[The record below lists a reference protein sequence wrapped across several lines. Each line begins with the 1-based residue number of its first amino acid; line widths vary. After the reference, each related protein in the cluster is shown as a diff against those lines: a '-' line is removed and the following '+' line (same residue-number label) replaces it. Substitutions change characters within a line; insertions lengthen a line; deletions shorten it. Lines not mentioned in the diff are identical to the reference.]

1 MFNLDFKNY
10 DFLEEKHKEWCVS
23 HSALPIVNP
32 HVGNEFIDWLY
43 SIQDDIYTLNP
54 IDMLEELSALINL
67 INGSNTHNPILFNE
81 LFRSD
86 FLFWERRKR
95 LNILNFVFSWPQEVG
110 FQRIKSLLER
120 RSSERVNLELESV
133 LRAEGLLDEFT
144 SIFASVAGN
153 SLFQKVKK
161 YFQHDG
167 NIKIPVTTFLENN
180 NFDDFIQFCSS
191 HFNYKKFSS
200 QREGWGA
207 YPLIDELRNTVCPYC
222 NRSYTHSVFE
232 DDIFGG
238 RPELDHFLSKSFFP
252 FFALSVYNLIPVCHS
267 CNHAKLDKHVV
278 KVAASEAEYTHLHPN
293 IAEDNVLNTQVFKTE
308 QEGDLLT
315 FLMQNDFSLK
325 GKIRITDNC
334 KARTKV
340 KNSLELYKLA
350 FNGVDERLIGYY
362 SDHYKDI
369 ERTLNLVKQYPQSAI
384 ESIAELVEEDSKTLQ
399 RVFVENL
406 VSESPWEE
414 PLGKL
419 KSDLLDS
426 IVSSLDSEAEKS

>member
-1 MFNLDFKNY
+1 MFNLDFKDH

-23 HSALPIVNP
+23 HSALPTPNP
-32 HVGNEFIDWLY
+32 HPTNEFIDWLY
-43 SIQDDIYTLNP
+43 SIQDDIYTLKP
-54 IDMLEELSALINL
+54 RDMLEALSNL
-67 INGSNTHNPILFNE
+67 IRTIQEGNVLNPMLFNA
-81 LFRSD
+81 LFESN
-86 FLFWERRKR
+86 FLFWELQKKQ
-95 LNILNFVFSWPQEVG
+95 NVFCFVFSWPEGPG
-110 FQRIKSLLER
+110 FQRIKSLLVKRASR
-120 RSSERVNLELESV
+120 RANSDLEDA
-133 LRAEGLLDEFT
+133 LRAEGLLDELT
-144 SIFASVAGN
+144 NVLSGTEGN
-153 SLFQKVKK
+153 SLFQKAKK
-161 YFQHDG
+161 YLQHDG
-167 NIKIPVTTFLENN
+167 NIKIPVESVLGNN
-180 NFDDFIQFCSS
+180 NFYDFVQFCSN

-200 QREGWGA
+200 QREGWGP

-278 KVAASEAEYTHLHPN
+278 KITDGQAEYTHLHPN
-293 IAEDNVLNTQVFKTE
+293 VAEDNVLNTRMFETE

-315 FLMQNDFSLK
+315 FLMQNDFSLR
-325 GKIRITDNC
+325 GKIRITGNC

-362 SDHYKDI
+362 TDHYKDI

-384 ESIAELVEEDSKTLQ
+384 ESIAELVKEDSKTLQ

-419 KSDLLDS
+419 KSDLLES
-426 IVSSLDSEAEKS
+426 IVSSLDFEAEES